1 MPNISPQGAVKVAV
15 TVDDFVLWDGV
26 PMPDGVT
33 PLGITQSIAATL
45 TDHGLRG
52 IYGFSHTHRLDLD
65 PGLMAAWEAW
75 VEAGHHLGNHT
86 HLHAPLR
93 WMSGEQYC
101 ADIDKAEGLIGHL
114 IALAPERYFR
124 YAMDMA
130 GETET
135 KRGQVEDHLRAIGY
149 RNAPI
154 SAWFGDFAWI
164 VPYYRAVVSG
174 DDDAKRMLQQTY
186 ISSAVDQLAAH
197 AQVARTLFGQD
208 IPLIWLVHGTTIAAD
223 TLGVIL
229 DEFARRG
236 VEFVALR
243 EAMAHPV
250 HFGMPPCNA
259 EFLRNHLQ
267 RYAIAAG
274 IPEPH
279 LDPELFG
286 RVMTAAPVEGLDTV
300 PVFEE
305 GMLKPLAQ
313 RAGADYD
320 WTW

>member
-1 MPNISPQGAVKVAV
+1 MSSISPDGAVKVAV

-26 PMPDGVT
+26 PMPDGST
-33 PLGITQSIAATL
+33 PLGITKSIAATL
-45 TDHGLRG
+45 TDHGLTG
-52 IYGFSHTHRLDLD
+52 VYGFSHTHRLDLD
-65 PGLMAAWEAW
+65 RGLMAAWEAW

-93 WMSGEQYC
+93 WMPGDQYC
-101 ADIDKAEGLIGHL
+101 ADIDKAEGYIGHL

-135 KRGQVEDHLRAIGY
+135 KRGQVEDHLRGSGY

-154 SAWFGDFAWI
+154 TAWFGDFTWI
-164 VPYYRAVVSG
+164 VPYYRAVVSK
-174 DDDAKRMLQQTY
+174 DEDARRMLRETY
-186 ISSAVDQLAAH
+186 VFAAVEQLAAH
-197 AQVARTLFGQD
+197 AKLARRLFGHD

-223 TLGVIL
+223 TLGTIL
-229 DEFARRG
+229 SRFAEEG
-236 VEFVALR
+236 VEFVSLG
-243 EAMAHPV
+243 EAMSHPV
-250 HFGMPPCNA
+250 HFGMPPCNS

-286 RVMTAAPVEGLDTV
+286 RVITTAPLEGYDTV
-300 PVFEE
+300 PVLEE
-305 GMLKPLAQ
+305 RMLKPLAR
-313 RAGADYD
+313 RAGAVYD